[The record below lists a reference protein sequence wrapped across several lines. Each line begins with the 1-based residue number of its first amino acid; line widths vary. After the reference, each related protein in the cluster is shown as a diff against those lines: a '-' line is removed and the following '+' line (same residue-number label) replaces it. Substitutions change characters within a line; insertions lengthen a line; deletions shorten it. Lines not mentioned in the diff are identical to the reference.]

1 VHLPATLMERQ
12 LDPAA
17 AALLKASLESRGLE
31 FRMRTQTVAVL
42 GEERA
47 RGLRFDDGSELEA
60 DLIVMAVGVRPRI
73 DLARDAGLACR
84 RGILVDDTLQT
95 YDPSIYAVG
104 ECVEH
109 RNSTFG
115 LVAPL
120 WEQARVCA
128 VHLAELGAS
137 RYRGTLVPTQLKV
150 AGIELYSAGDFS
162 DGDGAD
168 ALVLRDPER
177 GVYKRVVIRDGKLKG
192 AVLYGDVRNGSWYL
206 ELMRT
211 GRDVGALRHSL
222 LFGPAGA
229 QGGMPG

>member
-1 VHLPATLMERQ
+1 
-12 LDPAA
+12 
-17 AALLKASLESRGLE
+17 
-31 FRMRTQTVAVL
+31 
-42 GEERA
+42 
-47 RGLRFDDGSELEA
+47 
-60 DLIVMAVGVRPRI
+60 
-73 DLARDAGLACR
+73 
-84 RGILVDDTLQT
+84 
-95 YDPSIYAVG
+95 VG